1 MAISHATSTTRV
13 ISPSIGVGTLLLL
26 ALALLAGAGGTP
38 AFAQQPDSRATET
51 QSRGTASLPAPHSDA
66 AKPAAPVPSS
76 QQSANAA
83 SPVLEDVE
91 KRGDP
96 LQIDGQT
103 YVVMSRF
110 KHIKGKTSGETE
122 AITSLE
128 IHDSSGAT
136 AFSEQFSYEFEKG
149 DFTELC
155 SASAELL
162 SGSMKKWIF
171 ISSECL
177 PDEPLSGGP
186 WEILG
191 VANGRLVRWGKPMH
205 TQGKFIR
212 FVPGQVSKV
221 GPATS
226 FGSDSLE
233 FKVWTGYFFV
243 TIPVRIG
250 LTEPK
255 IELGTRCYTQAGHGP
270 GEGGCEVEVHVEVER
285 YPNSDDT
292 FVRLFSEPISAIPT
306 HVIVRKDSKVDFI
319 SARVSFLFDDSG
331 ESISLGVGDDIW
343 LKIRIDGKI
352 GWIHTQEDLAAI
364 GLVQSG

>member
-1 MAISHATSTTRV
+1 MATSHAASTAQV
-13 ISPSIGVGTLLLL
+13 VSPSIGVGTLLQL
-26 ALALLAGAGGTP
+26 ALALLAGAGGTT

-51 QSRGTASLPAPHSDA
+51 QSKGTASLPAPHGDA
-66 AKPAAPVPSS
+66 AKPAAPVASS

-83 SPVLEDVE
+83 SPLLEDVE
-91 KRGDP
+91 NRGDP
-96 LQIDGQT
+96 FQIDGQR
-103 YVVMSRF
+103 YVVLSRF
-110 KHIKGKTSGETE
+110 KRIKGKTSGETQ

-128 IHDSSGAT
+128 IHDSSGVT

-155 SASAELL
+155 SASTELL
-162 SGSMKKWIF
+162 SGSIKKWIF

-177 PDEPLSGGP
+177 PDAPLSGGP

-191 VANGRLVRWGKPMH
+191 VANGRLVRWGKPIH

-221 GPATS
+221 GSATS
-226 FGSDSLE
+226 FGNDGLE
-233 FKVWTGYFFV
+233 FKVWTGNFFV
-243 TIPVRIG
+243 TIPVRID

-255 IELGTRCYTQAGHGP
+255 IELTRCYTQTGHGL
-270 GEGGCEVEVHVEVER
+270 GEGSCEVHVEAQR
-285 YPNSDDT
+285 NPNSVDT
-292 FVRLFSEPISAIPT
+292 FVRLFSEPTENSATPT

-319 SARVSFLFDDSG
+319 SAGVRFLFNDSG
-331 ESISLGVGDDIW
+331 ESINLGVGDDIW
-343 LKIRIDGKI
+343 LKIRIDGKV

-364 GLVQSG
+364 GLPQSG

>member
-1 MAISHATSTTRV
+1 MAISHAASTTRV
-13 ISPSIGVGTLLLL
+13 VSPSIGVGALWLL

-38 AFAQQPDSRATET
+38 ALAQQPDSRATET
-51 QSRGTASLPAPHSDA
+51 QSKGTASLPVPHSDA
-66 AKPAAPVPSS
+66 AKPAAPVPGS
-76 QQSANAA
+76 QPSANAA
-83 SPVLEDVE
+83 SPLLEDVE
-91 KRGDP
+91 IRGAP

-103 YVVMSRF
+103 YVVVSRF
-110 KHIKGKTSGETE
+110 KRIKGKTSGETE

-149 DFTELC
+149 EFTELC

-162 SGSMKKWIF
+162 SGGMKKWIF

-177 PDEPLSGGP
+177 PDAPLSGGP

-191 VANGRLVRWGKPMH
+191 VANGRLVRWGKPIL
-205 TQGKFIR
+205 TQGEFIR

-221 GPATS
+221 GSTTS
-226 FGSDSLE
+226 FGTDGLE

-243 TIPVRIG
+243 TIPVRID

-255 IELGTRCYTQAGHGP
+255 IELGTRCYTQTDHGL
-270 GEGGCEVEVHVEVER
+270 GEGSCEVHVEVER
-285 YPNSDDT
+285 NPNSDDT
-292 FVRLFSEPISAIPT
+292 FVRLFSERTEHMGIPT

-319 SARVSFLFDDSG
+319 SAGVRFLFDDSG
-331 ESISLGVGDDIW
+331 ESINLGVGDDIW
-343 LKIRIDGKI
+343 LKIRIDGKV

-364 GLVQSG
+364 GLLQSG